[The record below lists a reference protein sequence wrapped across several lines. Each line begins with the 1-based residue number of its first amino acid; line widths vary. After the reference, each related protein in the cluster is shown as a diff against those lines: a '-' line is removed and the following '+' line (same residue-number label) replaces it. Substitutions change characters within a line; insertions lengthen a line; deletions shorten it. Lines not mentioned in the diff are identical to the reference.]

1 MGREAQG
8 PCTIGSHT
16 EAVKALLES
25 TTLIVRGATLKRQFA
40 ISALSGVEVHGNAL
54 RFQCAGEQVALNLG
68 AEEAQ
73 KWLKKIMTPPPSLA
87 SKLGISVEAK
97 ACVLGRADDAALA
110 EALAGAVT
118 TIANDAAVL
127 IVIALNE
134 QDLTQAIARHA
145 GMPCRAMWVVH
156 LKGKAT
162 TLGDA
167 AIRQRLRDSG
177 YMDNKTTAVSDR
189 FTATRYAKR

>member
-8 PCTIGSHT
+8 LCTIGPHT

-25 TTLIVRGATLKRQFA
+25 TTLIVRGATLKRQFD
-40 ISALSGVEVHGNAL
+40 ISALSGVEVQGNAL
-54 RFQCAGEQVALNLG
+54 RFQCAGEQVTLDLG

-87 SKLGISVEAK
+87 SKLGIGVEAK

-118 TIANDAAVL
+118 TIASDAAVL

-156 LKGKAT
+156 LKGKAA
-162 TLGDA
+162 TLGDT

-177 YMDNKTTAVSDR
+177 YIDNKTTAVSDR
-189 FTATRYAKR
+189 FTATRYARR

>member
-8 PCTIGSHT
+8 LCTIGPHT
-16 EAVKALLES
+16 DAVKALLES
-25 TTLIVRGATLKRQFA
+25 KELIVRGATLKRRFA
-40 ISALSGVEVHGNAL
+40 LSALSGVEVQGEAL
-54 RFQCAGEQVALNLG
+54 RFTCDGERVTIELG

-73 KWLKKIMTPPPSLA
+73 KWLKKIMTGPPSLA
-87 SKLGISVEAK
+87 SKLGIGAEAK
-97 ACVLGRADDAALA
+97 AYLLGRTDDAALA
-110 EALAGAVT
+110 EALAGAST
-118 TIANDAAVL
+118 KNAREAAVL
-127 IVIALNE
+127 IAIAL
-134 QDLTQAIARHA
+134 DDSGLTQAIALHT

-156 LKGKAT
+156 LKGKAA

-177 YMDNKTTAVSDR
+177 YIDNKTTAVSDR

>member
-8 PCTIGSHT
+8 LCTIGPHT

-25 TTLIVRGATLKRQFA
+25 TVLIVRGATLKRQFA
-40 ISALSGVEVHGNAL
+40 IFALSGVEVQGKAL
-54 RFQCAGEQVALNLG
+54 RFQCDGERVTLELG

-87 SKLGISVEAK
+87 SKLGIGAEAK
-97 ACVLGRADDAALA
+97 AYVLGRADDAVLA
-110 EALAGAVT
+110 EALAGAIT
-118 TIANDAAVL
+118 TIASDAAVL
-127 IVIALNE
+127 IVIALDE

-156 LKGKAT
+156 AKGKAA
-162 TLGDA
+162 TLGDT

-177 YMDNKTTAVSDR
+177 YIDNKTTAVSDR
-189 FTATRYAKR
+189 FTATRYARR